1 MAVDNDDFIERFEK
15 EIKLLKDLQKSAS
28 DAVETAEKRLERI
41 RNGEPREVVF
51 GRVPPKQ

>member
-1 MAVDNDDFIERFEK
+1 MAVDNDFIERFEK
-15 EIKLLKDLQKSAS
+15 EIELLKDLQKAAS
-28 DAVETAEKRLERI
+28 DGIERAEKRLERI

>member
-28 DAVETAEKRLERI
+28 DAIETAEKRLERI